1 MSDAP
6 TAAAPRTFPLWPLL
20 ATLATQTLATMAAYS
35 LPALAP
41 MVAAELRVDGA
52 LIGYFVSVV
61 YGVGIGSSLLA
72 AGFIHRHG
80 AVRACQFVLV
90 ATLAMLLI
98 AAQGGLAAVALGAV
112 AIGIGY
118 GATAPAAT
126 HLLVP
131 RTPPRIMNLVLS
143 IRQIGV
149 PLGGVLGALLLPPVA
164 LALGWQNALLVQAVP
179 VVLLLV
185 LLEWPRRSWER
196 QAPAPGTRVSL
207 AAGLRQPFALL
218 ASPAIARL
226 TYASFIFSGTQLCF
240 IAFMTVHL
248 TSRAG
253 FELIAAGQALATYQ
267 LSGVLS
273 RPLWGWIA
281 DNFMPAR
288 RLLVLQ
294 GFIMAAAA
302 LVAGQFGAGTPGW
315 LVLLV
320 CVAAGSTASGYT
332 GIAYGEFARLG
343 GTRRTEATGLG
354 SSAMF
359 AGVLVLPALATVVVT
374 TLDSY
379 AIAYGAVAL
388 LALSASAVLLL
399 RAPRA

>member
-1 MSDAP
+1 MSDTP
-6 TAAAPRTFPLWPLL
+6 RAAAPRTFPLWPLL
-20 ATLATQTLATMAAYS
+20 ATLAAQTLATMAAYT

-41 MVAAELRVDGA
+41 VVAKDLEVNGA
-52 LIGYFVSVV
+52 LVGYFVSVV
-61 YGVGIGSSLLA
+61 YGVGIASALLA
-72 AGFIHRHG
+72 PNFIQRYG
-80 AVRACQFVLV
+80 AVRANQLVLA
-90 ATLAMLLI
+90 ATLAMLVI
-98 AAQGGLAAVALGAV
+98 CAQGGLAAVALGAV

-149 PLGGVLGALLLPPVA
+149 PLGGVLGALLLP
-164 LALGWQNALLVQAVP
+164 
-179 VVLLLV
+179 V
-185 LLEWPRRSWER
+185 LLERPRRLWDER
-196 QAPAPGTRVSL
+196 RGTGSFSLRAAFQPLAMLRGNAPL
-207 AAGLRQPFALL
+207 
-218 ASPAIARL
+218 ARL
-226 TYASFIFSGTQLCF
+226 TFASFIYSGTQLCF

-253 FELIAAGQALATYQ
+253 FDLIAAGQALATYQ

-273 RPLWGWIA
+273 RPVWGWIA

-302 LVAGQFGAGTPGW
+302 LVAGQFGLGTPGW

-320 CVAAGSTASGYT
+320 CVAAGATASGYT

-359 AGVLVLPALATVVVT
+359 AGVLVLPALATLIVT

-379 AIAYGAVAL
+379 AVAYGAVAV
-388 LALSASAVLLL
+388 LAALGAAALWSTA
-399 RAPRA
+399 RKDG

>member
-6 TAAAPRTFPLWPLL
+6 KAAAPRTFPLWPLL

-80 AVRACQFVLV
+80 AVRACQLVLA

-164 LALGWQNALLVQAVP
+164 LALGWQNALLAQAVP
-179 VVLLLV
+179 VLLLLL

-196 QAPAPGTRVSL
+196 RAPSPAARVSL
-207 AAGLRQPFALL
+207 VAGLRQPFALL

-288 RLLVLQ
+288 RLLLLQ
-294 GFIMAAAA
+294 GIVMAAAA
-302 LVAGQFGAGTPGW
+302 LSAGQFADDWPRW
-315 LVLLV
+315 IVLAT
-320 CVAAGSTASGYT
+320 CVAAGATASGYT

-343 GTRRTEATGLG
+343 GARRTEATGLG

-388 LALSASAVLLL
+388 LALSASAALLA